1 MDSHGC
7 LGSVFCIVRQNKWTD
22 MAAWVLSSALS
33 VRTNGPTWLLTCLLF
48 STRGSGGHN
57 RPTLRHTSLSGTVAS
72 LPHCAPRAPEPV
84 RMSAVRGGVEGQG
97 AVEPSQTTK
106 LQLAELQTVGGG
118 VRRLTSVAL
127 GVGAAA
133 RGVGAGGGAR
143 G

>member
-1 MDSHGC
+1 M
-7 LGSVFCIVRQNKWTD
+7 
-22 MAAWVLSSALS
+22 
-33 VRTNGPTWLLTCLLF
+33 
-48 STRGSGGHN
+48 
-57 RPTLRHTSLSGTVAS
+57 
-72 LPHCAPRAPEPV
+72 